1 MNQKELLNRAF
12 PDPQIREDR
21 IRLIASRFSEVL
33 LLRYHNQIKS
43 LGVKIQ
49 CARNKEEVE
58 EVLYYIEES
67 LIKRAAFLKS
77 QGVATIL
84 EHVMSSFYVPDIDSE
99 DYHYVFT
106 NQSEEQKQSIRVI
119 YDKYWDLVEEAIPS
133 INRREQILID
143 VSEKNS
149 GTWLSNVRFGV
160 EKPYSGYTCEI
171 LLRLIHT
178 DQFGSPVFF
187 FLCKDS
193 TKRNN
198 RLRLIKQLSVCYYA
212 I

>member
-133 INRREQILID
+133 INR
-143 VSEKNS
+143 
-149 GTWLSNVRFGV
+149 
-160 EKPYSGYTCEI
+160 
-171 LLRLIHT
+171 
-178 DQFGSPVFF
+178 
-187 FLCKDS
+187 DS
-193 TKRNN
+193 TMRITLSGNAPS
-198 RLRLIKQLSVCYYA
+198 RLLASSPKMAPVVHRTATSRAMDSPFILCGLKA
-212 I
+212 KG